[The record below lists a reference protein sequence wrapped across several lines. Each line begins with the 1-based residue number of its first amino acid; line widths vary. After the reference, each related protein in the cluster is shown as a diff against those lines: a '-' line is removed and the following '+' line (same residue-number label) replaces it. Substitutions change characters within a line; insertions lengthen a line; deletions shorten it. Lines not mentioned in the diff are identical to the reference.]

1 MLWETGLRSIGKDQ
15 AAIGICKEI
24 KMNEAQFVA
33 NDLGTIV
40 ASQSIMIASL
50 KVKNQELSVR
60 NAKLQENNT
69 ALRKEVNANESSTD
83 NANNRQKHSSNR

>member
-1 MLWETGLRSIGKDQ
+1 MLWETGLRNIGKDQ

-24 KMNEAQFVA
+24 KMNEVQFVA
-33 NDLGTIV
+33 NDLGTII
-40 ASQSIMIASL
+40 ANQSIMIANL

-60 NAKLQENNT
+60 NAKLQESNT

-83 NANNRQKHSSNR
+83 NTNNRQKHSSN